1 MKRFTFLPFLAALLV
16 TGSVLAWSSINYFA
30 RPHVVAGGGLAGS
43 SSQYAVAFS
52 AGQSNMGLSDSADY
66 VLCRGFWC
74 GVSVQSAAADPDAD
88 GLSNAWEWQLGTDP
102 NSPDSDLDGTPDGDE
117 DADGD
122 GLTHLDEIARGTDP
136 LVWDSDGDELGDG
149 WEVLHGLN
157 PLASDSD
164 NDGIPDSAEDRD
176 ADVLSELQEQAKST
190 DPLDPDTDGDGLTDG
205 DEVAL
210 GTDPLRADSDG
221 DGLTDSDEVAR
232 GTDPLAADTDA
243 DGLDDGDEVER
254 GTDPL
259 LADSDSDGLSD
270 GDEVSLGTDPL
281 DSDSDD
287 DGAGDGVEVAAGT
300 DPLNPDTD
308 GDGLSDG
315 FELVYGLD
323 PLDPDMDDDGI
334 PDDDEDF
341 DGDGVSNLDEQTAGT
356 DPTTWDS
363 DGDGLP
369 DGAISEITSPVSGQV
384 ISATTVLIEGH
395 AIGDPQPVEVST
407 DASQS
412 FWFTATGT
420 ANWGYVW
427 ATPIEDNVQHVISA
441 RARGSTSVLDVFDTV
456 TVTVDRVAPI
466 VTITSPTA
474 DSTIYTSTA
483 VIAGSTTDGSGIVTT
498 IVNSGMGI
506 SVIPGAQ
513 WSMLV
518 AHLSSGQHVITVTA
532 VDLAGNVSSVTRTF
546 NVDLAAPER
555 KVYLP
560 LVTRNFDPGTDRY
573 EPNNTAPDAKSIT
586 IGETQRHQIERPGD
600 VDWARL
606 DLVSGIYV
614 ISTDNLAQI
623 PGGYMDTVMRLY
635 ASDGVTQLAYN
646 DDCGGAG
653 VSSCIVWE
661 ASSPSAVYIKVQNY
675 FSQRGGRDYAYDL
688 KVLRQ

>member
-1 MKRFTFLPFLAALLV
+1 MKQFTFLSFLAALLV
-16 TGSVLAWSSINYFA
+16 TGSVLAWSSVNYFA
-30 RPHVVAGGGLAGS
+30 RPHVVTGGGQAGVS
-43 SSQYAVAFS
+43 THYAVAFS
-52 AGQSNMGLSDSADY
+52 AGQPNTGLSDSADY
-66 VLCRGFWC
+66 MLCRGFWC
-74 GVSVQSAAADPDAD
+74 GVAAQSAAADPDGD

-102 NSPDSDLDGTPDGDE
+102 NNPDADLDGIPDGDE

-136 LVWDSDGDELGDG
+136 LAWDSDGDGLGDG
-149 WEVLHGLN
+149 WEVQHGLN

-164 NDGIPDSAEDRD
+164 TDGTPDALEDRD
-176 ADVLSELQEQAKST
+176 ADGLSELQEQAKGT
-190 DPLDPDTDGDGLTDG
+190 DPLDPDTDGDGLADG

-221 DGLTDSDEVAR
+221 DGLSDSDEVAR
-232 GTDPLAADTDA
+232 GTDPSTADTDA

-259 LADSDSDGLSD
+259 LADSDGDGLSD
-270 GDEVSLGTDPL
+270 GDEVSLATDPL
-281 DSDSDD
+281 DWDSDD
-287 DGAGDGVEVAAGT
+287 DGAGDGAEVAAGT

-323 PLDPDMDDDGI
+323 PLDADMDDDGI
-334 PDDDEDF
+334 PDADEDL
-341 DGDGVSNLDEQTAGT
+341 DGDGVSNLDEQAAGT
-356 DPTTWDS
+356 DPATWDS

-384 ISATTVLIEGH
+384 ISATTVLIEGR
-395 AIGDPQPVEVST
+395 AIDSPQAVEVST

-427 ATPIEDNVQHVISA
+427 ATPIEDNVQHVISV

-466 VTITSPTA
+466 VTITSPPA

-483 VIAGSTTDGSGIVTT
+483 LITGSTTDGSGIMTTTVNYDTGLSVVT
-498 IVNSGMGI
+498 
-506 SVIPGAQ
+506 GAQ
-513 WSMLV
+513 WSVPV
-518 AHLSSGQHVITVTA
+518 ANLSSGQHVITVTA
-532 VDLAGNVSSVTRTF
+532 VDLAGNISPITRTF
-546 NVDLAAPER
+546 NVDLAGPER

-560 LVTRNFDPGTDRY
+560 LVTRNFDPGADRY
-573 EPNNTAPDAKSIT
+573 EPNDTAQDAKPIT
-586 IGETQRHQIERPGD
+586 IGETQTHQIERPGD
-600 VDWARL
+600 VDWAQL
-606 DLVSGIYV
+606 DLVPGIYV
-614 ISTDNLAQI
+614 ISTDNLANI

-635 ASDGVTQLAYN
+635 ASDGATQLAYN

-661 ASSPSAVYIKVQNY
+661 ASSSSTVYIKIQNY

>member
-1 MKRFTFLPFLAALLV
+1 MKRFTFLPLLVTLLV
-16 TGSVLAWSSINYFA
+16 TGSVLAWSSVNYLA
-30 RPHVVAGGGLAGS
+30 RPHVVTGGGQAVT

-52 AGQSNMGLSDSADY
+52 AGQSNTGLSDSADY

-74 GVSVQSAAADPDAD
+74 GVSTQSAVADPDGD
-88 GLSNAWEWQLGTDP
+88 GLSNAWEWQIGTDP
-102 NSPDSDLDGTPDGDE
+102 NNRDTDLDGIPDGDE

-136 LVWDSDGDELGDG
+136 LAWDSDGDELGDG
-149 WEVLHGLN
+149 WEVQHGLN

-164 NDGIPDSAEDRD
+164 NDGIPDAAEDRD
-176 ADVLSELQEQAKST
+176 GDGLSELQEQAKST
-190 DPLDPDTDGDGLTDG
+190 DPLDPDTDGDGLADG

-210 GTDPLRADSDG
+210 GTDPLRTDSDG
-221 DGLTDSDEVAR
+221 DGLSDSDEVAR
-232 GTDPLAADTDA
+232 GTDPSTADTDN
-243 DGLDDGDEVER
+243 DSLDDGDEVDL

-259 LADSDSDGLSD
+259 RADSDSDGLSD

-281 DSDSDD
+281 DWDSDG
-287 DGAGDGVEVAAGT
+287 DGAGDGAEVAAGT

-334 PDDDEDF
+334 SDANEDL
-341 DGDGVSNLDEQTAGT
+341 DGDGVSNGDEQAAGT

-369 DGAISEITSPVSGQV
+369 DDAISEITSPASGQV

-395 AIGDPQPVEVST
+395 AIGGPQAVEVST
-407 DASQS
+407 DVAQS

-427 ATPIEDNVQHVISA
+427 ATPIEDNIQHVITA
-441 RARGSTSVLDVFDTV
+441 RARRSASTLDVFDTV
-456 TVTVDRVAPI
+456 TVTVDRVAPM

-483 VIAGSTTDGSGIVTT
+483 VIAGSTTDGSVIVTT
-498 IVNSGMGI
+498 TLNSGTGL
-506 SVIPGAQ
+506 SVTTSAQ
-513 WSMLV
+513 WSIPV
-518 AHLSSGQHVITVTA
+518 THLSSGQHMITVTA
-532 VDLAGNVSSVTRTF
+532 VDLAGNVSSVTRTY
-546 NVDLAAPER
+546 NVNLAGPER
-555 KVYLP
+555 KVHLP
-560 LVTRNFDPGTDRY
+560 LVTRNFDPGADRY
-573 EPNNTAPDAKSIT
+573 EPNDTAQDAKPIT

-606 DLVSGIYV
+606 DLLPGIYV

-635 ASDGVTQLAYN
+635 ASDDATQLAYN

-661 ASSPSAVYIKVQNY
+661 ASSPSTVYIKVHNY
-675 FSQRGGRDYAYDL
+675 FSQRGGREYTYDL